1 MSLEWKDKPVKY
13 LRDKVVDQLKF
24 NLEKNHLEIDEFE
37 QLVKIALSTQ
47 NKSEL
52 LSLTND
58 LPTKDETE
66 IKNQELELEAYRDK
80 DSLISILSNL
90 KRKGNWVS
98 PKQLRVVTVLGA
110 AEIDFREVS
119 FDSDFTYISL
129 DCWFGEVNIIVPPG
143 VNVVSNVKN
152 IVADI
157 DNRSQRSI
165 NPDSP
170 TIVIEGKVIF
180 GEFTIKQKTIKKNK
194 DSDPN
199 GTLDKLK
206 NLWFRDFQ

>member
-1 MSLEWKDKPVKY
+1 MSPEWKDRPVKY
-13 LRDKVVDQLKF
+13 LRDKVVDQLKL
-24 NLEKNHLEIDEFE
+24 NLAKNHLEIDEFE
-37 QLVKIALSTQ
+37 QLVNIALSTQ
-47 NKSEL
+47 SKSEL

-143 VNVVSNVKN
+143 VNVISNVKN

-157 DNRSQRSI
+157 DDRSQRRI
-165 NPDSP
+165 KPD
-170 TIVIEGKVIF
+170 
-180 GEFTIKQKTIKKNK
+180 
-194 DSDPN
+194 
-199 GTLDKLK
+199 
-206 NLWFRDFQ
+206 WA